1 MAGGNAGS
9 AGIAPLIAADARSLN
24 REHVRGIGRYL
35 ANIVRISLELADVRW
50 LLLADRP
57 DLAHHM
63 PRDLRIGVEVF
74 DMSGD
79 RVRAWEQVGAP
90 AQAWRRGAAVFW
102 WPATVAAW
110 WQPMRTVVTLHDT
123 IPWTEEESD
132 AGSTFYRDR
141 ILAGAL
147 RRSAAVITPSAC
159 SAKDA
164 STLWPALKDRLR
176 IIPHGIDSAYLQ
188 AQPDALP
195 PILSS
200 AGVRRPFVLYLGG
213 EIARKR
219 PSWAFDVWAR
229 ATEGRCDLVV
239 CGANPPAHAAL
250 RQEIAEH
257 LRDRVHFLPFVP
269 EAEMAGVYSSAAMVL
284 YPSLYEG
291 FGFPVLEAQACGTPV
306 VFSPLGS
313 LVELIGPLATV
324 LPSDDFEA
332 WVHACRNLTT
342 VAPQNGQRQASR
354 QWAAG
359 FSWERSARAHLDV
372 LLGGMPAKRG
382 GIS

>member
-1 MAGGNAGS
+1 LAGGNAGL
-9 AGIAPLIAADARSLN
+9 APLIAADARSLN
-24 REHVRGIGRYL
+24 RQHVRGIGRYL

-63 PRDLRIGVEVF
+63 PQDPRVGVEVF

-79 RVRAWEQVGAP
+79 RLRAWEQVAAP
-90 AQAWRRGAAVFW
+90 ARAWRRGAAVFW

-123 IPWTEEESD
+123 IPWTETVSD
-132 AGSTFYRDR
+132 VGSPFYRNR
-141 ILAGAL
+141 ILAGSL
-147 RRSAAVITPSAC
+147 RRSAAVITPSEC
-159 SAKDA
+159 SAQDA
-164 STLWPALKDRLR
+164 SARWPALKDRLR
-176 IIPHGIDSAYLQ
+176 VIPHGIDPAYLQ
-188 AQPDALP
+188 TEPHDLP
-195 PILSS
+195 SALSS
-200 AGVRRPFVLYLGG
+200 AGVRRPYVLYLGG
-213 EIARKR
+213 EVARKR

-229 ATEGRCDLVV
+229 ATGGRCDLVV

-250 RQEIAEH
+250 RQSIPDH
-257 LRDRVHFLPFVP
+257 LRGRVHFLPFVP
-269 EAEMAGVYSSAAMVL
+269 EAEMADVYASAATVL

-313 LVELIGPLATV
+313 LAELIGPLATV
-324 LPSDDFEA
+324 LPSDDFES
-332 WVHACRNLTT
+332 WVDACRKLTT
-342 VAPQNGQRQASR
+342 KAPPYDQRQASR

-372 LLGGMPAKRG
+372 LLGGTAENRD
-382 GIS
+382 GI